1 MAQPVVPRRSI
12 FYGIYMGRQFSAT
25 PFLCADSQ
33 NAHRCHDGI
42 ETLDIVYLLLA
53 GALVTATIG
62 FLLICDRLD
71 RR

>member
-1 MAQPVVPRRSI
+1 
-12 FYGIYMGRQFSAT
+12 MGWQLSAT

-53 GALVTATIG
+53 GALVTATVG

>member
-1 MAQPVVPRRSI
+1 
-12 FYGIYMGRQFSAT
+12 MGWQLSAT
-25 PFLCADSQ
+25 PFLCADFQ

-53 GALVTATIG
+53 GALFATTIG
-62 FLLICDRLD
+62 FLLICDRLG